1 MAKRFAYFV
10 GLLVVASWG
19 ATARAQST
27 QFSLDLGQQWTDVS
41 GNNDVYRSQINE
53 GQGLLL
59 RSFSLTTVDN
69 SDGPKLFDHLR
80 IDAAGIGADP
90 QASFRLSAGLAHVY
104 SLRFSYRHS
113 EFYNALPAY
122 ANPLFASGLTPGEH
136 TINRALDTINLDVEV
151 LPGEAI
157 TPLFGYQ
164 LVRYTGLGR
173 STAQVG
179 QNEFRLLSDLNET
192 TQEISGGVG
201 FKAGGF
207 EGRILQ
213 GWRVFDSTQNDRLL
227 PGGGAG
233 NNPQPLLGQPV
244 TLTNYTDYTETRG
257 TTPVT
262 TGYLTGRL
270 ADGVR
275 LVASFARAD
284 FETDT
289 GDDEAAS
296 GTLASFKLAR
306 FYSGL
311 SESVHAHA
319 QSLDWQGNARI
330 EAEIIDGLDLTVG
343 YTKRHRELDGLAT
356 IADLYA
362 NTVNFSGADP
372 KSVSTLINAQTAM
385 ERNENIVEARLSS
398 SNLGPLGLW
407 VGWSRANQSLTVAP
421 AAAEIIVPG
430 GQGGR
435 FDRQVKRTSAGA
447 TLALADVKLAV
458 DWKKDDADN
467 AVVRTDY
474 LNLERWRGR
483 ASWRAG
489 SFLELVGTAERIK
502 AENPTAGIDQAST
515 TKHWEGNVVLT
526 PVTALSV
533 SLGYGVYKVDSAIT
547 IRVPQD
553 FSLEPS
559 LYTED
564 GTSKDASLT
573 YKVGRFGFDAGYSQ
587 FENNGDLA
595 LKLDRTTLGCDFDI
609 TPTVGASL
617 RFDKHMYREV
627 ALPIDNF
634 DAKIYGVFL
643 RWHN

>member
-19 ATARAQST
+19 ATAGAQST
-27 QFSLDLGQQWTDVS
+27 QFSLDLGHQWTDVS

-69 SDGPKLFDHLR
+69 SKGPKLFDRLR
-80 IDAAGIGADP
+80 IDAEGIGAEP
-90 QASFRLSAGLAHVY
+90 QASFRLTAGLAHVY
-104 SLRFSYRHS
+104 DLRFSYRHS
-113 EFYNALPAY
+113 EFYNALPAV
-122 ANPLFASGLTPGEH
+122 ANPLLASGLIPGEH
-136 TINRALDTINLDVEV
+136 TINRALDTINLDVAV
-151 LPGEAI
+151 LPDSAV

-164 LVRYTGLGR
+164 WTRYSGLAR
-173 STAQVG
+173 STAAVG
-179 QNEFRLLSDLNET
+179 QDEFRLLSDLGET
-192 TQEISGGVG
+192 TQEVRGGIG
-201 FKAGGF
+201 FKVGSF
-207 EGRILQ
+207 SGRILQ
-213 GWRVFDSTQNDRLL
+213 GWRFFDSTQLDRLL
-227 PGGGAG
+227 PGAGAG
-233 NNPQPLLGQPV
+233 NNAQPVLGQPI
-244 TLTNYTDYTETRG
+244 TLTGYTGRDDTSG

-262 TGYLTGRL
+262 TGYLTGNL

-284 FETDT
+284 FSSGSDGYEV
-289 GDDEAAS
+289 AS
-296 GTLASFKLAR
+296 GSLASFKLAR

-311 SESVHAHA
+311 SESVQAHA
-319 QSLDWQGNARI
+319 QSLDWQGNARV
-330 EAEIIDGLDLTVG
+330 EAEIIDGLDLSVG

-385 ERNENIVEARLSS
+385 ERNENTVEARLSS
-398 SNLGPLGLW
+398 SNLGPLRLW
-407 VGWSRANQSLTVAP
+407 AGYARADESLTVSP
-421 AAAEIIVPG
+421 AAAEIVVPG

-435 FDRQVKRTSAGA
+435 FDRVVKRTSAGA
-447 TLALADVKLAV
+447 TLALSDVKLVV

-467 AVVRTDY
+467 AVVRTDF

-489 SFLELVGTAERIK
+489 SFLQLVGTAERIK
-502 AENPTAGIDQAST
+502 AENPTPGVDQAST
-515 TKHWEGNVVLT
+515 TKHWEGNVILT

-587 FENNGDLA
+587 FENSGDLA

-609 TPTVGASL
+609 TPKVGASL
-617 RFDKHMYREV
+617 RFDKHMYREI

>member
-27 QFSLDLGQQWTDVS
+27 QFSLDLGHQWTNVS

-59 RSFSLTTVDN
+59 RSFSMTTVDN

-90 QASFRLSAGLAHVY
+90 QASFRLSAGLAHAY
-104 SLRFSYRHS
+104 DLRFSYRHS
-113 EFYNALPAY
+113 EFYNALTGF
-122 ANPLFASGLTPGEH
+122 ANPLLASGFAPGEQ
-136 TINRALDTINLDVEV
+136 TINRALDTVNLDVTV
-151 LPGEAI
+151 LPGSAV
-157 TPLFGYQ
+157 TPLFGYEW
-164 LVRYTGLGR
+164 VRYSGSGR
-173 STAQVG
+173 STAAVG
-179 QNEFRLLSDLNET
+179 QNEFQLLSNLGET
-192 TQEISGGVG
+192 TQEVRGGIG
-201 FKAGGF
+201 FSVGGF
-207 EGRILQ
+207 SGRILQ
-213 GWRVFDSTQNDRLL
+213 GWRYFNSTQADQLL
-227 PGGGAG
+227 PGAGAG
-233 NNPQPLLGQPV
+233 NYPQPVLGQPV
-244 TLTNYTDYTETRG
+244 TLASYLDRTHTTG

-275 LVASFARAD
+275 LVASFSRAD
-284 FETDT
+284 FSTDT
-289 GDDEAAS
+289 SDDEAAW

-311 SESVHAHA
+311 LESTQARA
-319 QSLDWQGNARI
+319 ESLDWQGNARV
-330 EAEIIDGLDLTVG
+330 EATVLDGLDVTVG
-343 YTKRHRELDGLAT
+343 YTQRHRDLDGLAT

-372 KSVSTLINAQTAM
+372 AKISTLIAAQDAIQRD
-385 ERNENIVEARLSS
+385 EKVVEARISS
-398 SNLGPLGLW
+398 SNLGPLNLW
-407 VGWSRANQSLTVAP
+407 AGWARADQNLDVSP
-421 AAAEIIVPG
+421 AAAEIVVPG
-430 GQGGR
+430 GQSGR
-435 FDRQVKRTSAGA
+435 FDRVVKRTSAGA

-483 ASWRAG
+483 ATWTAST
-489 SFLELVGTAERIK
+489 FLQLVGTAERIK
-502 AENPTAGIDQAST
+502 TENPTPGIDQAAT
-515 TKHWEGNVVLT
+515 TKHWEGDLVLT
-526 PVTALSV
+526 PVSPLSLR
-533 SLGYGVYKVDSAIT
+533 LGYGVYKVDSAIT

-564 GTSKDASLT
+564 GTSKDASVT
-573 YKVGRFGFDAGYSQ
+573 YKAGRFSFDAGYSQ
-587 FENNGDLA
+587 FESSGDLA
-595 LKLDRTTLGCDFDI
+595 LKLDRTTVGCDFDL
-609 TPTVGASL
+609 TPTLAASL
-617 RFDKHMYREV
+617 RFDKHMYREI

>member
-27 QFSLDLGQQWTDVS
+27 QFSLDLGHQWTDVS
-41 GNNDVYRSQINE
+41 GNNDVYRSQVNE

-69 SDGPKLFDHLR
+69 SDGSKLFDHLR

-104 SLRFSYRHS
+104 DLRFSYRHS

-122 ANPLFASGLTPGEH
+122 ANPLFATGLLPGEH
-136 TINRALDTINLDVEV
+136 TINRALDTVNLDVTV
-151 LPGEAI
+151 LPGSAV
-157 TPLFGYQ
+157 TPLFGYEW
-164 LVRYTGLGR
+164 VRYSGSGR
-173 STAQVG
+173 STAAVG
-179 QNEFRLLSDLNET
+179 QNEFQLLSNLGET
-192 TQEISGGVG
+192 TQEVHGGIG
-201 FKAGGF
+201 FSVGGF
-207 EGRILQ
+207 SGRILQ
-213 GWRVFDSTQNDRLL
+213 GWRYFNSTQTDRLL
-227 PGGGAG
+227 PGAGAG
-233 NNPQPLLGQPV
+233 NYPQPVLGQPV
-244 TLTNYTDYTETRG
+244 TLASYLDRTHTTG

-262 TGYLTGRL
+262 TGYLTGHL

-275 LVASFARAD
+275 LVASFSRAN
-284 FETDT
+284 FSTDT
-289 GDDEAAS
+289 SDDEAAW
-296 GTLASFKLAR
+296 GTLASFKLSR

-311 SESVHAHA
+311 LESTQTRAR
-319 QSLDWQGNARI
+319 SLDWQGNARI
-330 EAEIIDGLDLTVG
+330 EAEIVDGLDFTVG
-343 YTKRHRELDGLAT
+343 YTKRHRDLDGLAT

-372 KSVSTLINAQTAM
+372 KNVSTLINAQDAI
-385 ERNENIVEARLSS
+385 ERDENVVEARISS
-398 SNLGPLGLW
+398 SNLGPLNLW
-407 VGWSRANQSLTVAP
+407 AGWARADQNLDVSP
-421 AAAEIIVPG
+421 AAAEIVVPG

-435 FDRQVKRTSAGA
+435 FDRVVKRTSAGA
-447 TLALADVKLAV
+447 TLALADVKFAV

-467 AVVRTDY
+467 AVLRTDY

-489 SFLELVGTAERIK
+489 SFLQLVGTAERIK
-502 AENPTAGIDQAST
+502 AENPTPGIDQAST

-595 LKLDRTTLGCDFDI
+595 LKLDRTTVGCDFDL
-609 TPTVGASL
+609 TPTLAASL
-617 RFDKHMYREV
+617 RFDKHLYREV
-627 ALPIDNF
+627 ALPVDNF

>member
-27 QFSLDLGQQWTDVS
+27 QFSLDLGHQWTDVS
-41 GNNDVYRSQINE
+41 GNNDVYRSQVNE

-69 SDGPKLFDHLR
+69 SDGSKFFDHLR

-104 SLRFSYRHS
+104 DLRFSYRHS
-113 EFYNALPAY
+113 EFYNALPGF
-122 ANPLFASGLTPGEH
+122 ANPLFASGFAPGEQ
-136 TINRALDTINLDVEV
+136 TINRALDTVNLDVTV
-151 LPGEAI
+151 LPGSAV
-157 TPLFGYQ
+157 TPLFGYEW
-164 LVRYTGLGR
+164 VRYSGSAR
-173 STAQVG
+173 STADVG
-179 QNEFRLLSDLNET
+179 QNEFQLLSNLGET
-192 TQEISGGVG
+192 TQEVRGGIG
-201 FKAGGF
+201 FSVGGF
-207 EGRILQ
+207 SGRILQ
-213 GWRVFDSTQNDRLL
+213 GWRYFNSTQADQLL
-227 PGGGAG
+227 PGAGAG
-233 NNPQPLLGQPV
+233 NYPQPVLGQPV
-244 TLTNYTDYTETRG
+244 TLASYLDRTHTTG

-275 LVASFARAD
+275 LVASFSRAD
-284 FETDT
+284 FSTDT
-289 GDDEAAS
+289 SDDEAAW
-296 GTLASFKLAR
+296 GTLASFKLSR

-311 SESVHAHA
+311 LESVQAHA
-319 QSLDWQGNARI
+319 ESLDWQGNARV
-330 EAEIIDGLDLTVG
+330 EAEVLDGLDVTVG
-343 YTKRHRELDGLAT
+343 YTQRHRDLDGLAT

-372 KSVSTLINAQTAM
+372 KNVSTLINAQDAIQRD
-385 ERNENIVEARLSS
+385 EKVVEARISS
-398 SNLGPLGLW
+398 NNLGPLHLW
-407 VGWSRANQSLTVAP
+407 AGWARADQNLDVSP
-421 AAAEIIVPG
+421 AAAEIVVPG

-435 FDRQVKRTSAGA
+435 FDRVVKRTSAGA

-483 ASWRAG
+483 ATWTAG
-489 SFLELVGTAERIK
+489 KFLQLVGTAEHIK
-502 AENPTAGIDQAST
+502 AENPTPGIDQAST

-547 IRVPQD
+547 IRTPQD
-553 FSLEPS
+553 FGLEPS
-559 LYTED
+559 RYTED

-587 FENNGDLA
+587 FENSGDLA
-595 LKLDRTTLGCDFDI
+595 LKLDRATVGCDFDF
-609 TPTVGASL
+609 TPTLGASL
-617 RFDKHMYREV
+617 RFDKHMYREI